1 MSRRLAGVDPDT
13 GEITRLFHP
22 RRDRWEG
29 HFAREGAGIAGKT
42 PVGRTIVWL
51 FGMNTGDRLHWR
63 KLLLRLGKLE

>member
-1 MSRRLAGVDPDT
+1 MDPDT

-51 FGMNTGDRLHWR
+51 CGMNTGDRLHWR